1 MIEQNQLLAYTDQ
14 QCRKIELSLK
24 GEIQGI
30 LEELQFHNL
39 DVKDIVN
46 YSTPGRKVIIIEGA
60 PGVGKTT
67 LAHKLCKDW
76 ADGRL
81 LKEFSLIFYIPLH
94 MVPRLRVAE
103 SVADLMECLLKDC
116 PRTDLQVV
124 LNELGAGVL
133 FVLDGWDEL
142 PRSCRDKDMFFPKLV
157 TGKSLPECSIIVT
170 SRPGVTADIRLHA
183 NRFIE
188 ILGFTEG
195 QMKQYIHSY
204 IEKYDQSPNLP
215 TNYAAKLIDDLEEYP
230 NVASTCYIAINLT
243 IVCYVYCASGYKL
256 PPTLSEVYEQ
266 FILHGIKRH
275 LLRANEKAEV
285 HEMSKVDEFDCKVK
299 AVLNSLGKLA
309 LRGLRRNDLS
319 FTKKQMAEVC
329 QVDEIET
336 QYGFGLLKILH
347 VFRMHGTQTLFQFL
361 HLTVQEYLA
370 AYSIT
375 QMRPS
380 EISECLSSILSEE
393 RFDMVLKF
401 FCGMDRFQSS
411 PSRDVFSQRPA
422 TPMILECIFEGQ
434 WKDRCYEIAQQT
446 GSVISASRT
455 VQPYRSLVY
464 GYVMTKSRM
473 QWTLKR
479 YCCEISEREV
489 KSLCRYL
496 LPAQRTLHCLHIEKA
511 IIAPKAVPYLK
522 QIIQS
527 QVGLY
532 KLILTKAHINDKI
545 LSDLSEALQNHRGL
559 GMLQLSCNM
568 LTSSS
573 SETVCSLLEKL
584 PSLQILDLS
593 QNELGEVCCMKILT
607 VAAAS
612 KESLAELYL
621 PTSGEDILEE
631 IETLN
636 TSRRESGL
644 HKLMV
649 NTSKQH

>member
-1 MIEQNQLLAYTDQ
+1 M
-14 QCRKIELSLK
+14 
-24 GEIQGI
+24 
-30 LEELQFHNL
+30 
-39 DVKDIVN
+39 
-46 YSTPGRKVIIIEGA
+46 
-60 PGVGKTT
+60 
-67 LAHKLCKDW
+67 
-76 ADGRL
+76 
-81 LKEFSLIFYIPLH
+81 
-94 MVPRLRVAE
+94 
-103 SVADLMECLLKDC
+103 
-116 PRTDLQVV
+116 
-124 LNELGAGVL
+124 
-133 FVLDGWDEL
+133 
-142 PRSCRDKDMFFPKLV
+142 
-157 TGKSLPECSIIVT
+157 
-170 SRPGVTADIRLHA
+170 
-183 NRFIE
+183 
-188 ILGFTEG
+188 
-195 QMKQYIHSY
+195 
-204 IEKYDQSPNLP
+204 
-215 TNYAAKLIDDLEEYP
+215 
-230 NVASTCYIAINLT
+230 
-243 IVCYVYCASGYKL
+243 
-256 PPTLSEVYEQ
+256 
-266 FILHGIKRH
+266 
-275 LLRANEKAEV
+275 
-285 HEMSKVDEFDCKVK
+285 
-299 AVLNSLGKLA
+299 
-309 LRGLRRNDLS
+309 
-319 FTKKQMAEVC
+319 
-329 QVDEIET
+329 
-336 QYGFGLLKILH
+336 
-347 VFRMHGTQTLFQFL
+347 LFQFL

-375 QMRPS
+375 QMRPC

-411 PSRDVFSQRPA
+411 PSRDVFSKCLA

-532 KLILTKAHINDKI
+532 KLILTKANINDKI

-593 QNELGEVCCMKILT
+593 QNELGKVCCMKIL
-607 VAAAS
+607 
-612 KESLAELYL
+612 
-621 PTSGEDILEE
+621 EE
-631 IETLN
+631 VETLN

-644 HKLMV
+644 HELRV
-649 NTSKQH
+649 YTSKQD